1 MSPSR
6 STRLVGLRPGLPLA
20 AAILFSLTTQ
30 SFASINW
37 DGTLL
42 MPVTSAPRY
51 CSGAFRYAARD
62 GNDDIAP
69 VSPVQMFA
77 NDRRF
82 ARTRY
87 AARAMSGLEAERSR
101 LHALNA
107 MCG

>member
-6 STRLVGLRPGLPLA
+6 SGLCLGLPLA
-20 AAILFSLTTQ
+20 VAILFFLTSQ

-37 DGTLL
+37 AGTLL
-42 MPVTSAPRY
+42 TPVTSAPKY

-62 GNDDIAP
+62 GNEDIVP
-69 VSPVQMFA
+69 VSPVQTFA

-87 AARAMSGLEAERSR
+87 AARAMSGLEAEHSR
-101 LHALNA
+101 LLARNA